1 MALLAEGRAP
11 ARTAGHEGPDAGL
24 AGPRSGEVEAHL
36 TGETGGLVAGDAVG
50 VVVRAERAGVVP
62 EQLVAQLAG
71 EAVGLGGAGEAA
83 VAAEETAA

>member
-1 MALLAEGRAP
+1 MSWVALLAEGRAP

-50 VVVRAERAGVVP
+50 VVV
-62 EQLVAQLAG
+62 
-71 EAVGLGGAGEAA
+71 
-83 VAAEETAA
+83 